1 MDGGWALVVAAVVTA
16 VGGIIVAVLQQF
28 KKENSKDHAYVRG
41 MLSML
46 YSSQRRVETKVDRV
60 DERLTNHLEF
70 HASEGMLDNGR
81 TIHQDGVEETSNLSA

>member
-60 DERLTNHLEF
+60 DERLTDHLEF

-81 TIHQDGVEETSNLSA
+81 TIHQDGVESNSQVS